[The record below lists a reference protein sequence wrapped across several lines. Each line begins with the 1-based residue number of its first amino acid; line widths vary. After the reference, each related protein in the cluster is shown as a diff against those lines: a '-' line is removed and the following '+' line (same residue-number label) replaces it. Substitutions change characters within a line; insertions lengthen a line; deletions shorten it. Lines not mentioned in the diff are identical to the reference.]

1 MSEIVNPIVLGVL
14 TVTIWL
20 AVSILL
26 NYTRNTTNITGNK
39 QITFVGK
46 LTIYYEGNTTK
57 I

>member
-26 NYTRNTTNITGNK
+26 NYTRNITNITGNK
-39 QITFVGK
+39 QITFVGI